1 MKIALFDKEALD
13 KNLKEL
19 GPVLLKLLTES
30 AEKFVKDNQADALEI
45 GEENAK
51 AILEAHFYAAI
62 EIPELAGDMT
72 MEEMALF
79 ESILK
84 KRDAATAF
92 IAAAQK
98 SNNLAQ
104 QRVAKAAAKVGT
116 TIGLTALGLV
126 VKALIGG

>member
-1 MKIALFDKEALD
+1 MKIALFDQETLE

-62 EIPELAGDMT
+62 EIPELTEDMT
-72 MEEMALF
+72 MEELALF

-92 IAAAQK
+92 IAAAQA

-116 TIGLTALGLV
+116 SIGLTVLGLTL
-126 VKALIGG
+126 KALIGG